1 MWDLIAYSPK
11 NCQHLIRIFSV
22 WITFFM
28 NEWVIFITVVDL
40 LLKQCSACRVL
51 DAYIKTLTNYDQRLL
66 SYRYSYSWLKNEILL
81 QFFSIKIIA
90 KAFGH
95 CYMFLWQHCIN
106 LILDIFFYV
115 QHVPTSFNI
124 TCVLQKDA
132 HSVWFF
138 INSVYI
144 YHISKVSYTGLVPH
158 CHVLLFV

>member
-11 NCQHLIRIFSV
+11 NCQHVIRIFSV

-81 QFFSIKIIA
+81 QFFSTTIIA

-95 CYMFLWQHCIN
+95 CYMYLWQHCMN

-115 QHVPTSFNI
+115 QHVPTSFYRKMP
-124 TCVLQKDA
+124 TACGFLSTA
-132 HSVWFF
+132 
-138 INSVYI
+138 YI
-144 YHISKVSYTGLVPH
+144 YISYK
-158 CHVLLFV
+158 